1 MKTIILFLILLIIP
15 VSYSQNK
22 MKMHKVRMN
31 KLEQLERL
39 KLIDVLDLDEETTL
53 RFFVRQ
59 KEIRNRME
67 EYKKE
72 GVKLLTKM
80 KYLINNDDKK
90 DELKSTTDYYL
101 ALGEKIANKKTGFVK
116 SLSDIFTE
124 EQIARLLIF
133 EMKFRE
139 DIRGMLFKMRK
150 KKRGMFP

>member
-59 KEIRNRME
+59 KELRNRME

-116 SLSDIFTE
+116 SLNDIFTE
-124 EQIARLLIF
+124 EQIAKLLIF

>member
-15 VSYSQNK
+15 VSYSQDK
-22 MKMHKVRMN
+22 MKMHKNRMN

-59 KEIRNRME
+59 KELRNRME

-90 DELKSTTDYYL
+90 DELK
-101 ALGEKIANKKTGFVK
+101 I
-116 SLSDIFTE
+116 
-124 EQIARLLIF
+124 Q
-133 EMKFRE
+133 
-139 DIRGMLFKMRK
+139 
-150 KKRGMFP
+150 

>member
-1 MKTIILFLILLIIP
+1 MKTIILFLILLILP
-15 VSYSQNK
+15 ASYSQDK
-22 MKMHKVRMN
+22 MKMHKNRMN

-59 KEIRNRME
+59 KELRNRME

-101 ALGEKIANKKTGFVK
+101 ALGEKIANKKIDFVK

-124 EQIARLLIF
+124 EQIAKLLIF

>member
-15 VSYSQNK
+15 ASYSQNK
-22 MKMHKVRMN
+22 MKMHKDRMN

-59 KEIRNRME
+59 KELRKRME
-67 EYKKE
+67 EFKKE
-72 GVKLLTKM
+72 GEKLLTKM
-80 KYLINNDDKK
+80 KYLIENDNKK
-90 DELKSTTDYYL
+90 DKLKNTIEHYL
-101 ALGEKIANKKTGFVK
+101 ALGEKIGNKKTGFVK

-124 EQIARLLIF
+124 EQIAKLLIF